1 MYAQSQ
7 FVALLSNTDE
17 IRVVINQTTN
27 INHIFEMQ
35 TFNNT
40 AIPQS
45 HQCELIL
52 SNLNLETSTKVIY
65 IIISIVIYHRCPDT
79 PNGRT
84 QPSPMML
91 NKMVSNSNRSL
102 KTYSKGIV
110 KTINIHT
117 GMNIRMHLFLKKHN
131 GANGAYPALVH
142 LCPNS
147 HAEMIKKAVTPP
159 HRFAY
164 LCYSDIDC
172 QMHINNDQAICHP

>member
-147 HAEMIKKAVTPP
+147 HAEMIKKAVTP
-159 HRFAY
+159 HTDLHTYVIQTLIAK
-164 LCYSDIDC
+164 CT
-172 QMHINNDQAICHP
+172 